1 MTKRIMLACAGG
13 FSTSMLVER
22 MKDAAKA
29 QNIDVVID
37 ATAEGKLDKL
47 IDQVDILL
55 LGPQVGHMEAGLKT
69 KYAERPVAISTI
81 ASIDYGMMN
90 GEKVL
95 NDALTAYN
103 DKHN

>member
-1 MTKRIMLACAGG
+1 MTTRIMLACAGG

-29 QNIDVVID
+29 KNIEVEID

-47 IDQVDILL
+47 IDNIDILL
-55 LGPQVGHMEAGLKT
+55 LGPQVGHLEASIRE
-69 KYAERPVAISTI
+69 KYADKPVSIGTI
-81 ASIDYGMMN
+81 ASIDYGMMD

-95 NDALTAYN
+95 ADAFAAYEAKN
-103 DKHN
+103 K

>member
-29 QNIDVVID
+29 QNVDVEIE

-47 IDQVDILL
+47 VDQIDILL
-55 LGPQVGHMEAGLKT
+55 LGPQVGHMEAGFKA
-69 KYAERPVAISTI
+69 KFADKPVAISTI

-95 NDALTAYN
+95 NDALTAYDN
-103 DKHN
+103 KHN